1 MDLSETPKLKIEGLS
16 KTYGGVGGG
25 ENVTALKDVGIE
37 IGDGEFVSIVGPS
50 GCGKSTLFNIIA
62 GLIRPS
68 SGTVLLDGREPDE
81 LLGLVGYM
89 PQRDCLMPWRTV
101 LDNTTLGL
109 ELNGVRK
116 KEAHKQALAEFER
129 FGLAG
134 FEKHWPAKLS
144 GGMKQRAALLRTFLA
159 GRDLMLLD
167 EPFGALDAL
176 TRANMQEWLLDV
188 WQEDRK
194 TILFVTHDVEEAIYL
209 SDRVYVMSGRPGRVS
224 LCVDVPLERPRK
236 AEITMSP
243 EFLLLKQ
250 KLLRPLEE
258 AAAGGG
264 LFIDDRP
271 TLEEQ
276 I

>member
-1 MDLSETPKLKIEGLS
+1 MASKLTIEGLS
-16 KTYGGVGGG
+16 KIYRGTGGA
-25 ENVTALKDVGIE
+25 ENVTALKDVAIE

-68 SGTVLLDGREPDE
+68 SGTVLLDGRQRDD
-81 LLGLVGYM
+81 LLGSVGYM
-89 PQRDCLMPWRTV
+89 PQRDCLMPWRSV
-101 LDNTTLGL
+101 LENTTLGL
-109 ELNGVRK
+109 ELTGVKR
-116 KEAHKQALAEFER
+116 KEARQQALAEFAR

-134 FEKHWPAKLS
+134 FEDQWPAKLS

-176 TRANMQEWLLDV
+176 TRANMQQWLLDV
-188 WQEDRK
+188 WSQNRK
-194 TILFVTHDVEEAIYL
+194 TILFVTHDVEEAIFL

-224 LCVDVPLERPRK
+224 LCVDVKIERPRRP
-236 AEITMSP
+236 EISMSP

-250 KLLRPLEE
+250 KLLRPLEM
-258 AAAGGG
+258 AAAPDGS
-264 LFIDDRP
+264 FPVDRP
-271 TLEEQ
+271 TVEENL
-276 I
+276 

>member
-1 MDLSETPKLKIEGLS
+1 MQATGTKLTIENLS
-16 KTYGGVGGG
+16 KTYRGSGGG
-25 ENVTALKDVGIE
+25 ENVNALKDVGIE
-37 IGDGEFVSIVGPS
+37 IGEGEFVSIVGPS

-68 SGTVLLDGREPDE
+68 SGKVLLDGDQPDD
-81 LLGLVGYM
+81 LLGRVGYM
-89 PQRDCLMPWRTV
+89 PQRDLLMPWRTV

-109 ELNGVRK
+109 ELNGVKK
-116 KEAHKQALAEFER
+116 KEAHKLALAEFKR

-134 FEKHWPAKLS
+134 FEKQWPAKLS

-159 GRDLMLLD
+159 GRDLLLLD

-176 TRANMQEWLLDV
+176 TRAQMQEWLLDV

-224 LCVDVPLERPRK
+224 LCVDVELARPRK
-236 AEITMSP
+236 TEVTMSP

-258 AAAGGG
+258 AATGGP
-264 LFIDDRP
+264 FIDDRP
-271 TLEEQ
+271 TLEERF
-276 I
+276 

>member
-1 MDLSETPKLKIEGLS
+1 MAQAKLTIQGLS
-16 KTYGGVGGG
+16 KTYRGAGGA
-25 ENVTALKDVGIE
+25 ENVTALRDVGIE

-62 GLIRPS
+62 GLVKPS
-68 SGTVLLDGREPDE
+68 SGRVLLDGSQPDD
-81 LLGLVGYM
+81 LLGRVGYM
-89 PQRDCLMPWRTV
+89 PQRDLLMPWRTV

-109 ELNGVRK
+109 ELNGMKK
-116 KEAHKQALAEFER
+116 KEAHKVALGEFAR

-134 FEKHWPAKLS
+134 FEKQWPAKLS

-176 TRANMQEWLLDV
+176 TRAQMQEWLLDV

-224 LCVDVPLERPRK
+224 LSVDVHLARPRPP
-236 AEITMSP
+236 EVMMEP
-243 EFLLLKQ
+243 EFLELKQ
-250 KLLRPLEE
+250 RLLRPLED
-258 AAAGGG
+258 AVHASAM
-264 LFIDDRP
+264 IDDNP
-271 TLEEQ
+271 TLEGPRP
-276 I
+276 

>member
-1 MDLSETPKLKIEGLS
+1 LQAGSKLKIEGLS
-16 KTYGGVGGG
+16 KTYRGAGGG

-37 IGDGEFVSIVGPS
+37 IGAGEFVSIVGPS

-68 SGTVLLDGREPDE
+68 SGKVLLDGRQPDE
-81 LLGLVGYM
+81 LLGSVGYM

-116 KEAHKQALAEFER
+116 KEAHKKAKAEFER

-159 GRDLMLLD
+159 GRDVMLLD

-176 TRANMQEWLLDV
+176 TRANMQQWLLDV

-224 LCVDVPLERPRK
+224 LDVKVSLERPRK
-236 AEITMSP
+236 PEVTMSP
-243 EFLLLKQ
+243 EFLVLKQ

-264 LFIDDRP
+264 VFIDDRP